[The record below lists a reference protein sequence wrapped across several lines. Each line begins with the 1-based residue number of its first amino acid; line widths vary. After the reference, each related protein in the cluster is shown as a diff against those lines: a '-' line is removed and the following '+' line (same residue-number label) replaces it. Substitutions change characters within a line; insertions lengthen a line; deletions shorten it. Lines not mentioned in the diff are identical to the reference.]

1 MRREQ
6 WHLTEGLILVHFA
19 VFFLTATTPA
29 NRLLLALVPGTV
41 AARPWTLLTFQF
53 LHGGMIGFF
62 FSMIILWIM
71 AKPLEQTWGSPRFL
85 AFWLVSVV
93 GAAGTAL
100 LLGQP
105 LAGDIFM
112 TTSLLFTFATLS
124 PDTELLLFFVLPVK
138 VKWLAILG
146 GGFLLVSSFLN
157 YGPLTGIANA
167 AGMSAGYVFFLV
179 TRRLPTRHKV
189 VFQAKQVRARAVG
202 AAKDAVA
209 QRRNE
214 GWDARVREA
223 EARAAAG
230 EPANPEDE
238 ALLAELDTARDPAVT
253 VCAPTDFGYTADPVC
268 RACSGYA
275 ECAARRIRMAREAA
289 AAKDEERPPA
299 VGE

>member
-19 VFFLTATTPA
+19 VFILTAMAPEG
-29 NRLLLALVPGTV
+29 RLVLALVPGTV

-62 FSMIILWIM
+62 FDMIILWIM
-71 AKPLEQTWGSPRFL
+71 AKPLEERWGSPRFL
-85 AFWLVSVV
+85 AFWLISVL
-93 GAAGTAL
+93 GAAGTAVV
-100 LLGQP
+100 LGVP
-105 LAGDIFM
+105 LAGDIFL
-112 TTSLLFTFATLS
+112 TASLLFTFATLS
-124 PDTELLLFFVLPVK
+124 PDTEFLLFFVLPVK

-157 YGPLTGIANA
+157 YGPVTGIANA
-167 AGMSAGYVFFLV
+167 AGMSAGYVFFLL
-179 TRRLPTRHKV
+179 TRKLPTRRKA

-202 AAKDAVA
+202 AAKDVVA

-214 GWDARVREA
+214 GWDAKVREA
-223 EARAAAG
+223 EARGHAG
-230 EPANPEDE
+230 EPATSAEA
-238 ALLAELDTARDPAVT
+238 ALLSELDAARDPAVT
-253 VCAPTDFGYTADPVC
+253 VCAPADFGYTADPVC

-289 AAKDEERPPA
+289 AAKDGEHPPA